1 MQTSLN
7 VIPKDGDISVSVRAG
22 LFMVEAQ
29 GVENFMLHHTDS
41 HAAWTSQRDVLSS
54 PLTTNV
60 GPTPGTNQDIEALS
74 LNI

>member
-1 MQTSLN
+1 MLTSLD
-7 VIPKDGDISVSVRAG
+7 VLQKDVDVSVSVRAG

-29 GVENFMLHHTDS
+29 GVENFVLHHTDTQ
-41 HAAWTSQRDVLSS
+41 AAWTSQRDGLSS

-60 GPTPGTNQDIEALS
+60 GITPDTNQDKEALS